1 MIGPVTPGTP
11 GRAVFDLEQIMTEK
25 AKLER
30 DIARLR
36 KSINHAAAELLESL
50 APEERE
56 ALRQELSYLIVE
68 VAELNGKL

>member
-1 MIGPVTPGTP
+1 VIGSVTPGTLGP
-11 GRAVFDLEQIMTEK
+11 AAFDLEQIMTEK

-36 KSINHAAAELLESL
+36 KSINRAAADLLGSL
-50 APEERE
+50 TRAERE

>member
-1 MIGPVTPGTP
+1 
-11 GRAVFDLEQIMTEK
+11 
-25 AKLER
+25 
-30 DIARLR
+30 
-36 KSINHAAAELLESL
+36 LLESL